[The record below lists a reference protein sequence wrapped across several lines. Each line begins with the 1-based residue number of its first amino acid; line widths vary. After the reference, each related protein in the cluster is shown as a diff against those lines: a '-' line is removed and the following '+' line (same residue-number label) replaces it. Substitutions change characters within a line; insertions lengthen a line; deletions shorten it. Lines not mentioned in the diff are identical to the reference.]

1 MLVRHLAVGVE
12 PPRSDLDS
20 ATRVR
25 MLRIPMLSNSR
36 SDASI
41 WSSPAAAAGPEP
53 MTSVRA
59 TNAKVAGD
67 PVRAIITTEL
77 AGTNPSNA
85 GIAAKTSVAVLKRMF
100 CMSFPLL

>member
-1 MLVRHLAVGVE
+1 
-12 PPRSDLDS
+12 
-20 ATRVR
+20 

>member
-1 MLVRHLAVGVE
+1 
-12 PPRSDLDS
+12 
-20 ATRVR
+20 
-25 MLRIPMLSNSR
+25 
-36 SDASI
+36 
-41 WSSPAAAAGPEP
+41 

-59 TNAKVAGD
+59 TNASVAGD
-67 PVRAIITTEL
+67 PVSAIITTEL